1 MTGQNSER
9 RKKIMNQLNKTLSV
23 IILLCLTF
31 STLSG
36 TIIFVQA
43 CDPASKLFFS
53 AGTSQV
59 LQAGTVSN
67 QITVQLRGASNNPV
81 NALSNITVNLA
92 TNASSSGHF
101 YSDQNG
107 NNQIST
113 ITIKQGQ
120 NSANFYYKDTLA
132 GHPTLTATS
141 AGLTAATTIFSV
153 TSAAGGA
160 THFVVSAPSSATAG
174 ASFSISVTAK
184 DQYGNTVTS
193 YSGTIQ
199 VTSTDGQAVLPAN
212 SGLTNGVGTFS
223 VTLKTAGSQTITAT
237 DTLKPLITGT
247 ASVSVTADASST
259 QFVLTAPTSAK
270 AGSSFLVTVIAK
282 DQFGNIVTGYSG
294 TVQFTSSDAHAVL
307 PADSSLTSGVG
318 TFSVTLKTAGSQT
331 ITATD
336 SVSPLITATA
346 SLTVTHATDVAYL
359 DHITIAPKESTVVA
373 GVTQS
378 YTATA
383 YDQFGNTWTVTA
395 TYSCLDSNLIITG
408 NSASSTVAN
417 SYSITGS
424 YGDKSDTATL
434 TVIGDAP
441 ASVVISPQSPSMIA
455 GGSQSFSVE
464 AFDQYG
470 NDLGDVTG
478 SSTFSVNGVPITG
491 NSITET
497 SDGSY
502 LITASYGSEIDS
514 TTLTVNPGTLSHFT
528 INIPVSA
535 TAGVSFTGTVTAYDA
550 YNNIKTDYTGTA
562 HFTSTDTATNVVLPS
577 DYTFTASDNG
587 AHTFT
592 NGLTLITANTQT
604 ITVTDGSTSA
614 TASLTV
620 TANSALLDHIV
631 IGPKSASIAAGDSQ
645 SYTATAY
652 DSYGNT
658 WDVTSS
664 VTWSI
669 DSGAGGSVSAG
680 VATATKVGSW
690 TVMAVLGELSD
701 SATLSVNAA
710 SLDHFTFAPI
720 STQTTGTSFTITIT
734 AEDAYGNPVTTYTGS
749 NSLSF
754 SAGPINPAS
763 TTQFVNGVWSGQVL
777 IANDGSGATISTSGS
792 DKSGISN
799 AFVVNIGTRTITAS
813 AGPNGIINP
822 SGAVIVN
829 YGDSQSFTI
838 TPATGYHIADV
849 VVDGVSKGPLTSW
862 SFTNVQAAHT
872 ITASFAINTYTI
884 TASAG
889 ANGAISPSGSVV
901 VNYGDS
907 QSFTFTQNTGYQ
919 IADVLVN
926 GTSVFS
932 SLVNGQYTIS
942 DVTGDTTI
950 SASFAIN
957 TYTIMVNAGANG
969 QITPGTSSVNYG
981 DTPTYIITPATGYHI
996 ASITVNGQT
1005 VSINAPKGQSYQ
1017 FSPVTSDGSITA
1029 TFAIDTFA
1037 IITSAGSNGAISPS
1051 GTISVNY
1058 GNDQTFVIMP
1068 VNGYH
1073 VANVIVDG
1081 SSIGSVTS
1089 YMFTNVVADHTIS
1102 ATFTVDTTT
1111 SSTSTTTSTT
1121 PFTFKITVISA
1132 HGSPTVS
1139 AYVNAGASFEATVT
1153 TPDGNTTQRWICTG
1167 YSIDGGKAITGT
1179 SYTFTNVKAAHTI
1192 TFNWQEQ
1199 YYLNVTSAYGI
1210 TTGSGWYNSGS
1221 TAYFSVNT
1229 TATDNTGN
1237 RHAFLAW
1244 NGTGAGSYTGS
1255 GASQAVIINNPV
1267 TETAT
1272 WANPSTSLYTVAETA
1287 LIIFAL
1293 LLLVILLLAWR
1304 RQRKKNQEENNSK
1317 KSSPK
1322 PT

>member
-1 MTGQNSER
+1 
-9 RKKIMNQLNKTLSV
+9 MNQLNKTLSV

-59 LQAGTVSN
+59 LQAGAVSN

-120 NSANFYYKDTLA
+120 NSANFYYQDTTA
-132 GHPTLTATS
+132 GNPTLIASSQNLNSATTQFTIKPANLDHFTFQPIS
-141 AGLTAATTIFSV
+141 SPKIAGLPFRI
-153 TSAAGGA
+153 
-160 THFVVSAPSSATAG
+160 
-174 ASFSISVTAK
+174 
-184 DQYGNTVTS
+184 
-193 YSGTIQ
+193 
-199 VTSTDGQAVLPAN
+199 
-212 SGLTNGVGTFS
+212 
-223 VTLKTAGSQTITAT
+223 TITA
-237 DTLKPLITGT
+237 
-247 ASVSVTADASST
+247 
-259 QFVLTAPTSAK
+259 Q
-270 AGSSFLVTVIAK
+270 
-282 DQFGNIVTGYSG
+282 
-294 TVQFTSSDAHAVL
+294 
-307 PADSSLTSGVG
+307 
-318 TFSVTLKTAGSQT
+318 
-331 ITATD
+331 
-336 SVSPLITATA
+336 
-346 SLTVTHATDVAYL
+346 
-359 DHITIAPKESTVVA
+359 
-373 GVTQS
+373 
-378 YTATA
+378 
-383 YDQFGNTWTVTA
+383 
-395 TYSCLDSNLIITG
+395 
-408 NSASSTVAN
+408 
-417 SYSITGS
+417 
-424 YGDKSDTATL
+424 
-434 TVIGDAP
+434 
-441 ASVVISPQSPSMIA
+441 
-455 GGSQSFSVE
+455 
-464 AFDQYG
+464 
-470 NDLGDVTG
+470 
-478 SSTFSVNGVPITG
+478 
-491 NSITET
+491 
-497 SDGSY
+497 
-502 LITASYGSEIDS
+502 
-514 TTLTVNPGTLSHFT
+514 
-528 INIPVSA
+528 
-535 TAGVSFTGTVTAYDA
+535 
-550 YNNIKTDYTGTA
+550 
-562 HFTSTDTATNVVLPS
+562 
-577 DYTFTASDNG
+577 
-587 AHTFT
+587 
-592 NGLTLITANTQT
+592 
-604 ITVTDGSTSA
+604 
-614 TASLTV
+614 
-620 TANSALLDHIV
+620 
-631 IGPKSASIAAGDSQ
+631 
-645 SYTATAY
+645 

-658 WDVTSS
+658 LTS
-664 VTWSI
+664 
-669 DSGAGGSVSAG
+669 
-680 VATATKVGSW
+680 
-690 TVMAVLGELSD
+690 
-701 SATLSVNAA
+701 
-710 SLDHFTFAPI
+710 
-720 STQTTGTSFTITIT
+720 
-734 AEDAYGNPVTTYTGS
+734 YTGS
-749 NSLSF
+749 NTLSD
-754 SAGPINPAS
+754 STGTISPIS
-763 TTQFVNGVWSGQVL
+763 TTAFQAGVWSGQVTL
-777 IANDGSGATISTSGS
+777 TSPGSAVTISTSGLS
-792 DKSGISN
+792 HTGISN
-799 AFVVNIGTRTITAS
+799 PFVVNQYTITAS
-813 AGPNGIINP
+813 AGLGGSITP
-822 SGAVIVN
+822 SGSVGVN
-829 YGDSQSFTI
+829 YGSSQSFTI
-838 TPATGYHIADV
+838 MANTGYHITDV
-849 VVDGVSKGPLTSW
+849 IVDGTTDLGTANSYTFDNIVDDHSI
-862 SFTNVQAAHT
+862 V
-872 ITASFAINTYTI
+872 ASFAINTYSI
-884 TASAG
+884 TASSDD
-889 ANGAISPSGSVV
+889 NGQVSPSGSVV
-901 VNYGDS
+901 VNYGGS
-907 QSFTFTQNTGYQ
+907 QSFTFTPNTGYQ

-932 SLVNGQYTIS
+932 SVVDGQYTISDVTGDTTISASFAINTYTITASAGAGGYISPTGSVSVNYGGSQSFTFTPNTGYQIADVLVNGTSVFSSVVDGQYTIS

-981 DTPTYIITPATGYHI
+981 DTPTYIITPVTGYHI

-1005 VSINAPKGQSYQ
+1005 VSINAPKGQNYQ

-1058 GNDQTFVIMP
+1058 GNDQTFIITP

-1073 VANVIVDG
+1073 IANVIVDG
-1081 SSIGSVTS
+1081 SSIGTVTS
-1089 YMFTNVVADHTIS
+1089 YMFTSVIADHTIS

-1111 SSTSTTTSTT
+1111 GSTSTTTSTTTMSSSTTSTT

-1132 HGSPTVS
+1132 HGSPTLS
-1139 AYVNAGASFEATVT
+1139 TYVNAGASFEATVT

-1179 SYTFTNVKAAHTI
+1179 SYTFTNVQAAHTI

-1221 TAYFSVNT
+1221 TANFSVNT

-1272 WANPSTSLYTVAETA
+1272 WTIPSTSLYTVVETA

>member
-1 MTGQNSER
+1 
-9 RKKIMNQLNKTLSV
+9 MNQLNKTLSV
-23 IILLCLTF
+23 IILLCLAF

-36 TIIFVQA
+36 TIVFVQA

-120 NSANFYYKDTLA
+120 NSANFYYQDTTA
-132 GHPTLTATS
+132 GNPTLIVSSQNLNSATTQFTIKPANLDHFTFQPIS
-141 AGLTAATTIFSV
+141 SPKIAGLPFRI
-153 TSAAGGA
+153 
-160 THFVVSAPSSATAG
+160 
-174 ASFSISVTAK
+174 
-184 DQYGNTVTS
+184 
-193 YSGTIQ
+193 
-199 VTSTDGQAVLPAN
+199 
-212 SGLTNGVGTFS
+212 
-223 VTLKTAGSQTITAT
+223 TITA
-237 DTLKPLITGT
+237 
-247 ASVSVTADASST
+247 
-259 QFVLTAPTSAK
+259 Q
-270 AGSSFLVTVIAK
+270 
-282 DQFGNIVTGYSG
+282 
-294 TVQFTSSDAHAVL
+294 
-307 PADSSLTSGVG
+307 
-318 TFSVTLKTAGSQT
+318 
-331 ITATD
+331 
-336 SVSPLITATA
+336 
-346 SLTVTHATDVAYL
+346 
-359 DHITIAPKESTVVA
+359 
-373 GVTQS
+373 
-378 YTATA
+378 
-383 YDQFGNTWTVTA
+383 
-395 TYSCLDSNLIITG
+395 
-408 NSASSTVAN
+408 
-417 SYSITGS
+417 
-424 YGDKSDTATL
+424 
-434 TVIGDAP
+434 
-441 ASVVISPQSPSMIA
+441 
-455 GGSQSFSVE
+455 
-464 AFDQYG
+464 
-470 NDLGDVTG
+470 
-478 SSTFSVNGVPITG
+478 
-491 NSITET
+491 
-497 SDGSY
+497 
-502 LITASYGSEIDS
+502 
-514 TTLTVNPGTLSHFT
+514 
-528 INIPVSA
+528 
-535 TAGVSFTGTVTAYDA
+535 
-550 YNNIKTDYTGTA
+550 
-562 HFTSTDTATNVVLPS
+562 
-577 DYTFTASDNG
+577 
-587 AHTFT
+587 
-592 NGLTLITANTQT
+592 
-604 ITVTDGSTSA
+604 
-614 TASLTV
+614 
-620 TANSALLDHIV
+620 
-631 IGPKSASIAAGDSQ
+631 
-645 SYTATAY
+645 

-658 WDVTSS
+658 LTS
-664 VTWSI
+664 
-669 DSGAGGSVSAG
+669 
-680 VATATKVGSW
+680 
-690 TVMAVLGELSD
+690 
-701 SATLSVNAA
+701 
-710 SLDHFTFAPI
+710 
-720 STQTTGTSFTITIT
+720 
-734 AEDAYGNPVTTYTGS
+734 YTGS
-749 NSLSF
+749 NTLSD
-754 SAGPINPAS
+754 STGTISPIS
-763 TTQFVNGVWSGQVL
+763 TTAFQAGVWSGQVTL
-777 IANDGSGATISTSGS
+777 TSPGSSVTISTSGLS
-792 DKSGISN
+792 HTGISN
-799 AFVVNIGTRTITAS
+799 PFVVN
-813 AGPNGIINP
+813 
-822 SGAVIVN
+822 
-829 YGDSQSFTI
+829 Q
-838 TPATGYHIADV
+838 
-849 VVDGVSKGPLTSW
+849 
-862 SFTNVQAAHT
+862 
-872 ITASFAINTYTI
+872 YTI

-889 ANGAISPSGSVV
+889 LGGSITPSGSVGVNYGSSQSFTIMANTGYHITDVIVDGTTDLGTANSYTFDNIVDDHSIVASFAINQVTITASSDDNGQVSPSGSVV
-901 VNYGDS
+901 VNYGGS

-932 SLVNGQYTIS
+932 SLVDGQYTIS

-1255 GASQAVIINNPV
+1255 GASQVVIINNPV

>member
-9 RKKIMNQLNKTLSV
+9 RKKIVNQLNKTLSV

-107 NNQIST
+107 KNQIST

-120 NSANFYYKDTLA
+120 NSANFYYQDTTA
-132 GHPTLTATS
+132 GNPTLIASSQNLNSATTQFTIKPANLDHFTFQPIS
-141 AGLTAATTIFSV
+141 SPKIAGLPFKI
-153 TSAAGGA
+153 
-160 THFVVSAPSSATAG
+160 
-174 ASFSISVTAK
+174 
-184 DQYGNTVTS
+184 
-193 YSGTIQ
+193 
-199 VTSTDGQAVLPAN
+199 
-212 SGLTNGVGTFS
+212 
-223 VTLKTAGSQTITAT
+223 TITA
-237 DTLKPLITGT
+237 
-247 ASVSVTADASST
+247 
-259 QFVLTAPTSAK
+259 Q
-270 AGSSFLVTVIAK
+270 
-282 DQFGNIVTGYSG
+282 
-294 TVQFTSSDAHAVL
+294 
-307 PADSSLTSGVG
+307 
-318 TFSVTLKTAGSQT
+318 
-331 ITATD
+331 
-336 SVSPLITATA
+336 
-346 SLTVTHATDVAYL
+346 
-359 DHITIAPKESTVVA
+359 
-373 GVTQS
+373 
-378 YTATA
+378 
-383 YDQFGNTWTVTA
+383 
-395 TYSCLDSNLIITG
+395 
-408 NSASSTVAN
+408 
-417 SYSITGS
+417 
-424 YGDKSDTATL
+424 
-434 TVIGDAP
+434 
-441 ASVVISPQSPSMIA
+441 
-455 GGSQSFSVE
+455 
-464 AFDQYG
+464 
-470 NDLGDVTG
+470 
-478 SSTFSVNGVPITG
+478 
-491 NSITET
+491 
-497 SDGSY
+497 
-502 LITASYGSEIDS
+502 
-514 TTLTVNPGTLSHFT
+514 
-528 INIPVSA
+528 
-535 TAGVSFTGTVTAYDA
+535 
-550 YNNIKTDYTGTA
+550 
-562 HFTSTDTATNVVLPS
+562 
-577 DYTFTASDNG
+577 
-587 AHTFT
+587 
-592 NGLTLITANTQT
+592 
-604 ITVTDGSTSA
+604 
-614 TASLTV
+614 
-620 TANSALLDHIV
+620 
-631 IGPKSASIAAGDSQ
+631 
-645 SYTATAY
+645 

-658 WDVTSS
+658 LTS
-664 VTWSI
+664 
-669 DSGAGGSVSAG
+669 
-680 VATATKVGSW
+680 
-690 TVMAVLGELSD
+690 
-701 SATLSVNAA
+701 
-710 SLDHFTFAPI
+710 
-720 STQTTGTSFTITIT
+720 
-734 AEDAYGNPVTTYTGS
+734 YTGS
-749 NSLSF
+749 NTLSD
-754 SAGPINPAS
+754 STGTISPIS
-763 TTQFVNGVWSGQVL
+763 TTAFQAGVWSGQVTL
-777 IANDGSGATISTSGS
+777 TSPGSAVTISTSGLS
-792 DKSGISN
+792 HTGISN
-799 AFVVNIGTRTITAS
+799 PFVVN
-813 AGPNGIINP
+813 
-822 SGAVIVN
+822 
-829 YGDSQSFTI
+829 Q
-838 TPATGYHIADV
+838 
-849 VVDGVSKGPLTSW
+849 
-862 SFTNVQAAHT
+862 
-872 ITASFAINTYTI
+872 YTI

-889 ANGAISPSGSVV
+889 LGGSITPSGSVGVNYGSSQSFTIMANTGYHITDVIVDGTTDLGTANSYTFDNIVDDHSIVASFAINQVTITASSDDNGQVSPSGSVV

-957 TYTIMVNAGANG
+957 TYTIMVDAGANG

-996 ASITVNGQT
+996 ASITVNGQP
-1005 VSINAPKGQSYQ
+1005 VSIAEPKGQSYQ

-1081 SSIGSVTS
+1081 SSIGAVTS

-1102 ATFTVDTTT
+1102 AAFTVDTTT
-1111 SSTSTTTSTT
+1111 SSTSTTTSTTTMSSSTTSTT

-1139 AYVNAGASFEATVT
+1139 TYVNAGASFEATVT

-1179 SYTFTNVKAAHTI
+1179 SYTFTNVQAAHTI

-1221 TAYFSVNT
+1221 AANFSVNT

-1237 RHAFLAW
+1237 RLAFLAW

-1255 GASQAVIINNPV
+1255 GASQAVIINDPV

-1272 WANPSTSLYTVAETA
+1272 WAIPSTSLYTVAETA

>member
-1 MTGQNSER
+1 
-9 RKKIMNQLNKTLSV
+9 MNQLNKTLSV

-59 LQAGTVSN
+59 LQAGAVSN
-67 QITVQLRGASNNPV
+67 QITVQLRDASNNPV
-81 NALSNITVNLA
+81 NANSNITVNLA

-120 NSANFYYKDTLA
+120 NSANFYYQDTTA
-132 GHPTLTATS
+132 GNPTLIASSQNLNSATTQFTIKPANLDHFTFQPIS
-141 AGLTAATTIFSV
+141 SPKIAGLPFRI
-153 TSAAGGA
+153 
-160 THFVVSAPSSATAG
+160 
-174 ASFSISVTAK
+174 
-184 DQYGNTVTS
+184 
-193 YSGTIQ
+193 
-199 VTSTDGQAVLPAN
+199 
-212 SGLTNGVGTFS
+212 
-223 VTLKTAGSQTITAT
+223 TITA
-237 DTLKPLITGT
+237 
-247 ASVSVTADASST
+247 
-259 QFVLTAPTSAK
+259 Q
-270 AGSSFLVTVIAK
+270 
-282 DQFGNIVTGYSG
+282 
-294 TVQFTSSDAHAVL
+294 
-307 PADSSLTSGVG
+307 
-318 TFSVTLKTAGSQT
+318 
-331 ITATD
+331 
-336 SVSPLITATA
+336 
-346 SLTVTHATDVAYL
+346 
-359 DHITIAPKESTVVA
+359 
-373 GVTQS
+373 
-378 YTATA
+378 
-383 YDQFGNTWTVTA
+383 
-395 TYSCLDSNLIITG
+395 
-408 NSASSTVAN
+408 
-417 SYSITGS
+417 
-424 YGDKSDTATL
+424 
-434 TVIGDAP
+434 
-441 ASVVISPQSPSMIA
+441 
-455 GGSQSFSVE
+455 
-464 AFDQYG
+464 
-470 NDLGDVTG
+470 
-478 SSTFSVNGVPITG
+478 
-491 NSITET
+491 
-497 SDGSY
+497 
-502 LITASYGSEIDS
+502 
-514 TTLTVNPGTLSHFT
+514 
-528 INIPVSA
+528 
-535 TAGVSFTGTVTAYDA
+535 
-550 YNNIKTDYTGTA
+550 
-562 HFTSTDTATNVVLPS
+562 
-577 DYTFTASDNG
+577 
-587 AHTFT
+587 
-592 NGLTLITANTQT
+592 
-604 ITVTDGSTSA
+604 
-614 TASLTV
+614 
-620 TANSALLDHIV
+620 
-631 IGPKSASIAAGDSQ
+631 
-645 SYTATAY
+645 

-658 WDVTSS
+658 LTS
-664 VTWSI
+664 
-669 DSGAGGSVSAG
+669 
-680 VATATKVGSW
+680 
-690 TVMAVLGELSD
+690 
-701 SATLSVNAA
+701 
-710 SLDHFTFAPI
+710 
-720 STQTTGTSFTITIT
+720 
-734 AEDAYGNPVTTYTGS
+734 YTGS
-749 NSLSF
+749 NTLSD
-754 SAGPINPAS
+754 STGTISPIS
-763 TTQFVNGVWSGQVL
+763 TTAFQAGVWSGQVTL
-777 IANDGSGATISTSGS
+777 TSPGSAVTISTSGLS
-792 DKSGISN
+792 HTGISN
-799 AFVVNIGTRTITAS
+799 PFVVN
-813 AGPNGIINP
+813 
-822 SGAVIVN
+822 
-829 YGDSQSFTI
+829 Q
-838 TPATGYHIADV
+838 
-849 VVDGVSKGPLTSW
+849 
-862 SFTNVQAAHT
+862 
-872 ITASFAINTYTI
+872 YTI

-889 ANGAISPSGSVV
+889 LGGSITPSGSVGVNYGSSQSFTIMANTGYHITDVIVDGTTDLGTANSYAFDNIVDDHSIVASFAINQVTITASSDDNGQVSPSGSVV
-901 VNYGDS
+901 VNYGGS
-907 QSFTFTQNTGYQ
+907 QSFTFTPNTGYQ

-957 TYTIMVNAGANG
+957 TYTIMVDAGANG

-1005 VSINAPKGQSYQ
+1005 VSINAPKGQNYQ

-1058 GNDQTFVIMP
+1058 GNDQTFIITP

-1073 VANVIVDG
+1073 IANVIVDG
-1081 SSIGSVTS
+1081 SSIGTVTS
-1089 YMFTNVVADHTIS
+1089 YMFTSVIADHTIS

-1111 SSTSTTTSTT
+1111 GSTSTTTSTTTMSSSTTSTT

-1132 HGSPTVS
+1132 HGSPTLS
-1139 AYVNAGASFEATVT
+1139 TYVNAGASFEATVT

-1179 SYTFTNVKAAHTI
+1179 SYTFTNVQAAHTI

-1221 TAYFSVNT
+1221 TANFSVNT

-1272 WANPSTSLYTVAETA
+1272 WTIPSTSLYTVVETA